1 MGMSTHGGERRV
13 CPTALQPPPHLLTTL
28 PVPAGSGRCG
38 SQWHGGHRRRPCG
51 GAEPGAPRGRLG
63 RERPG
68 PGAERAWAGSR
79 RTAQARGRAG
89 DGVVD
94 ELRPARAATT
104 YRPRAWDGQRA
115 SSPPSGAEVV
125 PAGTADRG
133 RRAERRRSRFPTSG
147 AARESTTH
155 PSRAS
160 DRRPTRRLV
169 EAAALRRL
177 DSHHPASPTSPS
189 AKAGPGGHYAVR
201 RGELPSEATRR
212 TLP

>member
-38 SQWHGGHRRRPCG
+38 SHGV
-51 GAEPGAPRGRLG
+51 AATAAGRAAARNPVPHAGDLG
-63 RERPG
+63 ERPG
-68 PGAERAWAGSR
+68 LGAERAWAGSR

-115 SSPPSGAEVV
+115 SRPSSPPSGAEVV

-147 AARESTTH
+147 AARESTT
-155 PSRAS
+155 SSLLFAGRRAPES
-160 DRRPTRRLV
+160 PRGGAR
-169 EAAALRRL
+169 AARAWSAAGWFRANEP
-177 DSHHPASPTSPS
+177 HAVTVPPIKGSP
-189 AKAGPGGHYAVR
+189 
-201 RGELPSEATRR
+201 
-212 TLP
+212 